1 MIPDSLMQNSLKPDM
16 TKEEAHARATEM
28 DRMLEAMR
36 QANEYIGRRQQETV
50 QLQAETQMIIARM
63 KEQQHVGATIKNDQ
77 EFQAMLNRIRYFQQQ
92 VAKLREVE
100 TNLKNYK
107 LSAGGYLA
115 ELDRMNL
122 EVREYLWAHPSELL
136 VEVHRESVLMGS

>member
-1 MIPDSLMQNSLKPDM
+1 MLK
-16 TKEEAHARATEM
+16 
-28 DRMLEAMR
+28 
-36 QANEYIGRRQQETV
+36 
-50 QLQAETQMIIARM
+50 
-63 KEQQHVGATIKNDQ
+63 
-77 EFQAMLNRIRYFQQQ
+77 RISYFQQQ

-122 EVREYLWAHPSELL
+122 EVREYLWAHPSELT
-136 VEVHRESVLMGS
+136 VEVHSETVSAG